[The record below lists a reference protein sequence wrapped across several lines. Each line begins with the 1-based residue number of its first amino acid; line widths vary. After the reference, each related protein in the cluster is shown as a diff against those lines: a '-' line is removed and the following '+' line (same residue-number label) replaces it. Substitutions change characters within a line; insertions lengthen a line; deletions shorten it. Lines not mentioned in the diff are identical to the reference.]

1 MDSPTKQIS
10 DLGSRFLRYISGCG
24 MFVVLL
30 CQTVRAV
37 FRKWPKKSILLRQF
51 YVIGN
56 QSFLIVF
63 MTGAFTGMVLALQSY
78 YMLRKVE
85 FTNMIG
91 AIVGVSIVRELGPV
105 LVALMLSGRVGAAI
119 AAELGTM
126 KVTEQIDALRVLS
139 ANPVKYLVLPRFLA
153 CVLLLPILTLMA
165 DCMGII
171 SGYIV
176 SVNFMNIS
184 DFYYIQNTH
193 RYLGLWD
200 LMSGLIKSVFF
211 GGIIAI
217 TASYKGLNAEAGAE
231 GVGKATTSAVV
242 TSCVLV
248 LAANFLL
255 TLIM

>member
-1 MDSPTKQIS
+1 MDLATRQIS
-10 DLGSRFLRYISGCG
+10 NFGTLILQHIRGCG
-24 MFVVLL
+24 FFVILL
-30 CQTVRAV
+30 WRTIRSI
-37 FRKWPKKSILLRQF
+37 FRKWPGRDVLLRQF

-63 MTGAFTGMVLALQSY
+63 ATGAFTGMVLAVQSF

-91 AIVGVSIVRELGPV
+91 AIVSVSIVRELGPV

-139 ANPVKYLVLPRFLA
+139 ADPVKYLVLPRFLA
-153 CVLLLPILTLMA
+153 CILLLPILTLMA
-165 DCMGII
+165 DCVGII

-176 SVNFMNIS
+176 GVHFMNIP
-184 DFYYIQNTH
+184 DFYYIQNTG

-200 LMSGLIKSVFF
+200 MMSGLIKSFFF

-217 TASYKGLNAEAGAE
+217 TSSYKGLNADAGAE
-231 GVGKATTSAVV
+231 GVGKSTTSAVV
-242 TSCVLV
+242 MSCVLV
-248 LAANFLL
+248 LAANFVL